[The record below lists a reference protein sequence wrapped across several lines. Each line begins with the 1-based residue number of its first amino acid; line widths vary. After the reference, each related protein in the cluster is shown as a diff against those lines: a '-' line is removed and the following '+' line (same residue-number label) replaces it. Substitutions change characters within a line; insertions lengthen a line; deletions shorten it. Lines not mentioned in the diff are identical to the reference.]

1 MNTPQAQIK
10 INLPLPLKEFAES
23 KANTYGMPLAG
34 YIKHL
39 ILSDVKDAEYPVFE
53 MSARSKKMLK
63 KALEE
68 RDAAVAVKDVSD
80 FFKNL

>member
-1 MNTPQAQIK
+1 MITPQAQIK

-23 KANTYGMPLAG
+23 KAMKYGIPLAG

-39 ILSDVKDAEYPVFE
+39 ILSDVKDSEYPVYE
-53 MSARSKKMLK
+53 MSERSKRKLK

-68 RDAAVAVKDVSD
+68 RDAAVEVKDVTE